1 MKTISTTL
9 AIVLILAGLGGAY
22 YLVTADR
29 APRFPGEDEESREEH
44 GEHAEQEEEGDLR
57 SYASYEGRVEI
68 SEEAARRTG
77 IEIAVAG
84 PGTIRTVVT
93 LPGEIALNINRIVH
107 VVPRLAGAVREMY
120 KNQGDNVKK
129 GELLAVIDSREL
141 ADAKGEYL
149 AASER
154 RELAQARFTREKGLF
169 AKKIASEEDYLSAK
183 QALAELDIS
192 VRTAEQKLRSLGL
205 SSEKV
210 VEVRNRK
217 DATLT
222 DYPILSPLD
231 GTIIEKHMSL
241 GEVVGENAEAFL
253 IADLSTVWAE
263 IVVYAADLKRIRQG
277 QNVTVHSEDLGIEAQ
292 GTISY
297 IGALVGQQTRT
308 ARAIVNLPNP
318 EGLWR
323 PGLFVTI
330 TLTPEEI
337 PVPVA
342 APREAIQLFQ
352 GRPVVFVKVGTTYEA
367 RPIEEGRSDGKLVEI
382 LSGLNAGETYVS
394 KNSYLVKAE
403 IEKAGAAHEH

>member
-1 MKTISTTL
+1 
-9 AIVLILAGLGGAY
+9 
-22 YLVTADR
+22 
-29 APRFPGEDEESREEH
+29 
-44 GEHAEQEEEGDLR
+44 
-57 SYASYEGRVEI
+57 
-68 SEEAARRTG
+68 
-77 IEIAVAG
+77 
-84 PGTIRTVVT
+84 
-93 LPGEIALNINRIVH
+93 
-107 VVPRLAGAVREMY
+107 
-120 KNQGDNVKK
+120 
-129 GELLAVIDSREL
+129 
-141 ADAKGEYL
+141 
-149 AASER
+149 
-154 RELAQARFTREKGLF
+154 
-169 AKKIASEEDYLSAK
+169 
-183 QALAELDIS
+183 
-192 VRTAEQKLRSLGL
+192 
-205 SSEKV
+205 
-210 VEVRNRK
+210 
-217 DATLT
+217 LT